1 MNTVRQ
7 VRPANRPILAASL
20 AIGIL
25 VDQAIVVMENI
36 QRHLAMGKNRRQAAL
51 DGAGEVA
58 MPVLVSTLTFI
69 VVFYPVVLLSG
80 MAKFLFTPLA
90 LAVTFATLTS
100 YVIAMTFI
108 PVAAATLLKTSAGG
122 GRLAGALSGAYGA
135 LAGWTL
141 KLRIPVVLAAVA
153 LSVGAGAVVPSLGTE
168 LFPPVDGGQFTI
180 LVRGELGTRIERIVV
195 W

>member
-1 MNTVRQ
+1 MLVVLLFLGSIRSTLIVLTAIP
-7 VRPANRPILAASL
+7 VAILGSFIGLFYTGDTINAMTLGGLSL

-36 QRHLAMGKNRRQAAL
+36 QRHLAMGKGRRQAAL

-100 YVIAMTFI
+100 YLIAMTFI
-108 PVAAATLLKTSAGG
+108 PVAGAASPK
-122 GRLAGALSGAYGA
+122 
-135 LAGWTL
+135 
-141 KLRIPVVLAAVA
+141 
-153 LSVGAGAVVPSLGTE
+153 
-168 LFPPVDGGQFTI
+168 
-180 LVRGELGTRIERIVV
+180 
-195 W
+195 